1 MCNFLRLRCLSEP
14 QKVVFENY
22 YNSYAEAQS
31 LHNMFRSQAGSPS
44 HMAMKEGEVTHDRNS
59 LVRSGSDNLS
69 FALGEVRSHI
79 ASDGPHRQL
88 ASRYTTGLAK
98 SSWSR
103 LLASPHHQET
113 HHRTLSTPN
122 FTEPD

>member
-44 HMAMKEGEVTHDRNS
+44 HMAMKEGAVEVTLACWETS
-59 LVRSGSDNLS
+59 AGTVGAVGAVRGAVVMTS
-69 FALGEVRSHI
+69 AR
-79 ASDGPHRQL
+79 
-88 ASRYTTGLAK
+88 AK
-98 SSWSR
+98 
-103 LLASPHHQET
+103 
-113 HHRTLSTPN
+113 
-122 FTEPD
+122 